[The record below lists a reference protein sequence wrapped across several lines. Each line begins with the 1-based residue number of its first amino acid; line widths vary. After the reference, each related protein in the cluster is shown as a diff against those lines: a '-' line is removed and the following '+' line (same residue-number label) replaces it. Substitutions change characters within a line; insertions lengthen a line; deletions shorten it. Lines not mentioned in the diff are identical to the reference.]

1 MLSSKTQVLVLGSHL
16 LSEQLTFSACLS
28 GVQLAEHVLNDPGK
42 IKLEFRITWVSKA
55 LKAWY
60 IYAPDSWCFQKQSS
74 SHPAEGK
81 YLSPVLST
89 FAQLPEQYK
98 LNPSYFGLFILLLPN
113 PTLQV
118 PCRRNAGLI
127 LFYTLPYGLKTV
139 SRVFYFRVVT
149 NFSTSRSCLWCE
161 KVSFV
166 RLLPHRKEVVES
178 GR

>member
-1 MLSSKTQVLVLGSHL
+1 MLSSKTQVLLLGLHL
-16 LSEQLTFSACLS
+16 LIEQLTFSACLS
-28 GVQLAEHVLNDPGK
+28 GVQLVEHGLNDPGK
-42 IKLEFRITWVSKA
+42 IKLESRVTWVSKA

-60 IYAPDSWCFQKQSS
+60 IYARDSWCFQKQSS

-98 LNPSYFGLFILLLPN
+98 LNQSYFGLLILCLPN

-118 PCRRNAGLI
+118 PCRRNAGLV
-127 LFYTLPYGLKTV
+127 LFYTLLYGLKTL

-149 NFSTSRSCLWCE
+149 NFSTSHSFLWCE